1 MAEIP
6 EGLSLKETKE
16 RLKCATDYSYLLNA
30 ETICFIPWNIREKPE
45 IIRQNVDMLEYYS
58 NAGNAPN
65 LSSAMLRNWCRKYL
79 SDNKDLMML
88 LARKDRRAREETLRI
103 LANSSAQFAKQDIEA
118 LYVYGCPQEL
128 LCSKKLSGTSLW
140 RCAVKE
146 CFSELPD
153 LPKPLE
159 QRPKKSHSADN
170 GLVAVILVLIMLVAA
185 VPGAVLWLFG
195 GGSVMTYGCIVGA
208 LMLLAAVALVAAVVQ
223 KRKVVKTFLMW
234 LASAM
239 IPGIVT
245 TIAALVLACLGK

>member
-1 MAEIP
+1 M
-6 EGLSLKETKE
+6 
-16 RLKCATDYSYLLNA
+16 
-30 ETICFIPWNIREKPE
+30 
-45 IIRQNVDMLEYYS
+45 
-58 NAGNAPN
+58 
-65 LSSAMLRNWCRKYL
+65 
-79 SDNKDLMML
+79 
-88 LARKDRRAREETLRI
+88 
-103 LANSSAQFAKQDIEA
+103 
-118 LYVYGCPQEL
+118 
-128 LCSKKLSGTSLW
+128 
-140 RCAVKE
+140 KE

-170 GLVAVILVLIMLVAA
+170 GLVAVILVLIMLAAA

-223 KRKVVKTFLMW
+223 KRKAVKTFLMW